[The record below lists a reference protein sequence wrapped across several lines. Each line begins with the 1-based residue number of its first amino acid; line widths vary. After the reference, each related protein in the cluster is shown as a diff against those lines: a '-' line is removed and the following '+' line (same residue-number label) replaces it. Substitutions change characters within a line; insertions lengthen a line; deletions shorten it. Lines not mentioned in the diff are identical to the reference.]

1 MAPLTSLFFGAGGDA
16 DGIFGTVHG
25 ICRGCAAVRIAVRR
39 RIGSAVRRTA
49 SREQTYD
56 QSDDPSRRTK
66 FACVHLVLALR
77 SYCAKNHSAHPE
89 NISEC
94 AENMFCYV
102 RLIIVRFYRT
112 AILPSHFRH
121 YFRFPLIPPFP
132 LSSTDV
138 AGAAYTWCGYLL
150 RHNRNYA
157 ITGIATER
165 WAHGQLQSQAGSRR
179 SHRLRQ

>member
-1 MAPLTSLFFGAGGDA
+1 MRMESLAPSTEYVAVVPLFESPSDVALEALF
-16 DGIFGTVHG
+16 VEP
-25 ICRGCAAVRIAVRR
+25 
-39 RIGSAVRRTA
+39 A

-66 FACVHLVLALR
+66 FACVHLALALR
-77 SYCAKNHSAHPE
+77 SYCAKNRSAHPE
-89 NISEC
+89 NISEG
-94 AENMFCYV
+94 AEIMFCHV

-121 YFRFPLIPPFP
+121 YFRLPLIPPFP

-138 AGAAYTWCGYLL
+138 ADAAYTWCGYLL

-165 WAHGQLQSQAGSRR
+165 WAHGQLQSQAGSQRI
-179 SHRLRQ
+179 SPTTSITDGSVPPN